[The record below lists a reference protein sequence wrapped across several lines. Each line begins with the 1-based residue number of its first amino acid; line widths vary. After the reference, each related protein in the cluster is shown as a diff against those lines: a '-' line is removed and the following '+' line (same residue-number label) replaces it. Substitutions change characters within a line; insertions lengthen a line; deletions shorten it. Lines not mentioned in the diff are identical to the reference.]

1 MNEEINIETAET
13 ERRGVPSGAPETGG
27 FKTPPLHTVPEK
39 TGEPLKENVIA
50 RDEVPRQSHGIT
62 PEKQHGEKL
71 AELETALG
79 EAKQSLDARAGDCD
93 RLKAALDDAV
103 SAYRKL
109 AVSTSPLYSDDII
122 SGSSVEEI
130 DASIKKVNGLVKKM
144 RSSLEAE
151 LKDLTVPA
159 GAPERS
165 APDLSGLSPREK
177 IKQGLEKK

>member
-1 MNEEINIETAET
+1 MAEEQTEPKNPTSSEPLKEQVIARDE
-13 ERRGVPSGAPETGG
+13 ERRGVPSGAPET
-27 FKTPPLHTVPEK
+27 LAD
-39 TGEPLKENVIA
+39 TG
-50 RDEVPRQSHGIT
+50 
-62 PEKQHGEKL
+62 KL

-79 EAKQSLDARAGDCD
+79 EATKSLEVKTGECD

-103 SAYRKL
+103 CAYRKL
-109 AVSTSPLYSDDII
+109 AVSASPLYSDDII

-130 DASIKKVNGLVKKM
+130 DTSIKKVNGLVKKM

-151 LKDLTVPA
+151 LKDLTIPA

-177 IKQGLEKK
+177 IKQGLDRK

>member
-1 MNEEINIETAET
+1 MAEEQIEPKDPTVNTPETGGFKNPPLQGAET
-13 ERRGVPSGAPETGG
+13 ERRGVPSGAPET
-27 FKTPPLHTVPEK
+27 PED
-39 TGEPLKENVIA
+39 TGRLAALK
-50 RDEVPRQSHGIT
+50 
-62 PEKQHGEKL
+62 
-71 AELETALG
+71 TALN
-79 EAKQSLDARAGDCD
+79 EARQSLDARAGDCD

-109 AVSTSPLYSDDII
+109 AVSASPLYSEDII

-151 LKDLTVPA
+151 LKDLTIPA

-177 IKQGLEKK
+177 IKQGLDKK